1 MSGTV
6 DISRVPAWATLQ
18 PGDPWIFIE
27 REPIRMGLTGPD
39 AVAGNLIAWLP
50 DDAPAGVELLFRI
63 LRIHAP
69 HTYEC
74 VHLAQPPAYADRS
87 HLDAEGRPL
96 MLFGQPLIFQRSS
109 P

>member
-6 DISRVPAWATLQ
+6 DISRVPAWATLRA
-18 PGDPWIFIE
+18 GDPWTFIE

-39 AVAGNLIAWLP
+39 AVVSDLIAWLP
-50 DDAPAGVELLFRI
+50 DGAPADIELLFRVE
-63 LRIHAP
+63 RIHAP

-87 HLDAEGRPL
+87 HLDAA
-96 MLFGQPLIFQRSS
+96 GQPLVFQRKPS

>member
-6 DISRVPAWATLQ
+6 DISRLPAWATLR
-18 PGDPWIFIE
+18 PGDPWVFIE

-39 AVAGNLIAWLP
+39 AVVGDLIAWLP
-50 DDAPAGVELLFRI
+50 DGAPADIELLFRI
-63 LRIHAP
+63 EWIHAP

-74 VHLAQPPAYADRS
+74 VHFAQPPAYADRS
-87 HLDAEGRPL
+87 HLDAAGR
-96 MLFGQPLIFQRSS
+96 QRVFQRKPS